1 MANPD
6 IALLLAVV
14 GLLGIY
20 AEFLRPGMI
29 VPGVAGSALV
39 AIAAPSVRHAGLD
52 PTLAWALLV
61 PLGMITGFL
70 LRVAAQAR
78 RNKLDVSKA

>member
-1 MANPD
+1 MVTPNPD

-20 AEFLRPGMI
+20 AEFLRPGLI

-39 AIAAPSVRHAGLD
+39 AIAMPGVRREGL
-52 PTLAWALLV
+52 
-61 PLGMITGFL
+61 
-70 LRVAAQAR
+70 
-78 RNKLDVSKA
+78 